1 MSDTRVSRSS
11 VMKLGGVE
19 GDLIVEDGGVVEGL
33 ATGGLIEVVGEVRC
47 EGGAEFRT
55 TLSCADFH
63 AEGGRVEIQGDLSS
77 RGEVRVEDGELDVSG
92 SMQTR
97 EVDADKRLKVGK
109 DLKAESV
116 DVGGVLE
123 VGGSID
129 ARTADVGGIFK
140 VGGDASVA
148 EIDVGGTLDVEGT
161 VNSTG
166 LDVGGKATIGG
177 GEVRAPIEGGG
188 LFQRSKLVKFART
201 VVCGSRCIS

>member
-11 VMKLGGVE
+11 VMKLSGVE

-47 EGGAEFRT
+47 EGDAEFRT
-55 TLSCADFH
+55 SLSCADFH
-63 AEGGRVEIQGDLSS
+63 AEGGRVEIQGDPSS

-92 SMQTR
+92 SIQTR
-97 EVDADKRLKVGK
+97 EVDVDKRLKVGK

-129 ARTADVGGIFK
+129 ASTEDDGGILK
-140 VGGDASVA
+140 VGGEASVSA
-148 EIDVGGTLDVEGT
+148 IEGDGTLDTEGT
-161 VNSTG
+161 VN
-166 LDVGGKATIGG
+166 
-177 GEVRAPIEGGG
+177 
-188 LFQRSKLVKFART
+188 
-201 VVCGSRCIS
+201 

>member
-11 VMKLGGVE
+11 VMKLSGVE

-47 EGGAEFRT
+47 EGDAEFRT
-55 TLSCADFH
+55 SLSCADFH

-92 SMQTR
+92 SIQTR
-97 EVDADKRLKVGK
+97 EVDVVKLLKVGK

-116 DVGGVLE
+116 DVGGILE

-129 ARTADVGGIFK
+129 AKTAVDVDINKIGCYAR
-140 VGGDASVA
+140 VLD
-148 EIDVGGTLDVEGT
+148 IDDD
-161 VNSTG
+161 SS
-166 LDVGGKATIGG
+166 I
-177 GEVRAPIEGGG
+177 
-188 LFQRSKLVKFART
+188 
-201 VVCGSRCIS
+201 